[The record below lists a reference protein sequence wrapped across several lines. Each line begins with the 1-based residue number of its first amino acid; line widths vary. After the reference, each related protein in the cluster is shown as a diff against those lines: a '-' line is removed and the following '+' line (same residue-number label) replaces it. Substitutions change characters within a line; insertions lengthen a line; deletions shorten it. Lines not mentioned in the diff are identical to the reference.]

1 MGRETGK
8 MRAGVTVVEVSTS
21 HISTM
26 AGITSTIDFKPH
38 V

>member
-1 MGRETGK
+1 MVRETGK
-8 MRAGVTVVEVSTS
+8 MRAGVTVDEVSAS